1 MPVVIEPLANRHLE
15 GLYAAINAV
24 AGERIYLGRFSLAPF
39 EESAKFFQS
48 LIDRDEAAF
57 VAQADDAVVGWCD
70 IIAIDREPQRHV
82 GVLGMGLVAGH
93 RGKGIG
99 ARLLTAALDK
109 AWSKG
114 LTRIELT
121 VYGANKP
128 AIALYDRFG
137 FEREGVKRNFQRID
151 GLYDDALIMAIVR
164 P

>member
-1 MPVVIEPLANRHLE
+1 MPVVIESLANRHLE

-82 GVLGMGLVAGH
+82 GFSAWGL
-93 RGKGIG
+93 
-99 ARLLTAALDK
+99 LL
-109 AWSKG
+109 
-114 LTRIELT
+114 
-121 VYGANKP
+121 
-128 AIALYDRFG
+128 
-137 FEREGVKRNFQRID
+137 
-151 GLYDDALIMAIVR
+151 AIVAKVSAPGCSLLR
-164 P
+164 WTNPGQRG